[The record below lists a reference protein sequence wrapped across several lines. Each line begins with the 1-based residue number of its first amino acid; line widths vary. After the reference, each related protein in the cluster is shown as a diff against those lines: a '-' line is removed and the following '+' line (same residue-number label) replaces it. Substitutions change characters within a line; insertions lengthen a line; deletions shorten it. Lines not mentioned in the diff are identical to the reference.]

1 MKISVTVKI
10 HPLCTSGSER
20 KFQMG
25 PVGRGL
31 RDVIRRQ
38 YIKNSMG
45 KLLFLPSGLNI
56 KKTRRMA
63 SANSRATGFSTSYRQ
78 GKNWLIYQKPGGQEK
93 GRPFTTVGLKC
104 CTAIPE
110 NANTCA
116 ANTYRL
122 ALLIVIQSYLQNR
135 GRGSVKG

>member
-1 MKISVTVKI
+1 MKGPESRKLIMKISVTVKI

-25 PVGRGL
+25 PWGAVYVTSQGDSSFKIL
-31 RDVIRRQ
+31 RES
-38 YIKNSMG
+38 YA
-45 KLLFLPSGLNI
+45 FYH

-63 SANSRATGFSTSYRQ
+63 SAKCSRAITGFSMSYGR
-78 GKNWLIYQKPGGQEK
+78 GKYWLIYQKPGGQEK

-110 NANTCA
+110 NAIFVQPTL
-116 ANTYRL
+116 TG
-122 ALLIVIQSYLQNR
+122 LLF
-135 GRGSVKG
+135 